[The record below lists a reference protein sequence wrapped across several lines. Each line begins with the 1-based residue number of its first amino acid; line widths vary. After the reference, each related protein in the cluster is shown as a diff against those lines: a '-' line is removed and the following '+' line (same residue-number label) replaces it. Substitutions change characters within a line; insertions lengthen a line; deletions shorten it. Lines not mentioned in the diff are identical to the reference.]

1 MRLNQLTYT
10 ILAANL
16 FLAPPPLAH
25 ADETMNVVDLFI
37 DICASYLPGFEESG
51 YRMEQLGFAR
61 SSRTGTESE
70 FYNRQTGNRAYLDL
84 KKGQPSCSI
93 DAERK
98 VQRVSFKN
106 AEYRLKEVFGDE
118 VHVWRYNGR
127 VAGWSIPYKES
138 VLYVIAE
145 ADSARKLKGLGV
157 EVRHQSD

>member
-84 KKGQPSCSI
+84 KKGQPSFTTELQHRCG
-93 DAERK
+93 K
-98 VQRVSFKN
+98 K
-106 AEYRLKEVFGDE
+106 
-118 VHVWRYNGR
+118 
-127 VAGWSIPYKES
+127 
-138 VLYVIAE
+138 
-145 ADSARKLKGLGV
+145 SAARII
-157 EVRHQSD
+157 